1 MEELGSITG
10 RIKPIT
16 VIVTA
21 SLLDVQHKK
30 SNRENVKSPPCVV
43 DKSIG
48 GSLNRRPRGLF
59 AVSRPRQLGE
69 QFETPIK
76 KI

>member
-10 RIKPIT
+10 RIKPTT

-21 SLLDVQHKK
+21 SLLDVQHKT
-30 SNRENVKSPPCVV
+30 SNCMNVKPPPCVV
-43 DKSIG
+43 DKWIG

-59 AVSRPRQLGE
+59 AVSRPRKLGE

-76 KI
+76 KV